1 MADTPERPT
10 NPQEPLERR
19 DRGEQRDWDTFDWS
33 AWGVD
38 DHAADGATGADRAT
52 ADHGAEEALRRP
64 ARGRRPGMLRPPL
77 EDREDDDDAPDA
89 ASETGRWVTSGGV
102 IQWEEPDFR
111 DGTEFPNLRDEAAS
125 SWADDDISLPL
136 GAPERL
142 RVRATRAWLARRRL
156 AETDA
161 QGGLLLERRRI
172 YGAPAEDEPTDEA
185 DQPPPTRRRRQNHA
199 DNPLDLAIAEHQAA
213 ADEYEDLLL
222 TLEELRAHSGADR
235 TLIEFYLN
243 LTDRLAAL
251 AAQPGAPGAYDELA
265 DDADAAYA
273 LSPGDWASLTLLVAE
288 PADPDATSPAARKPP
303 TPRAR
308 RERVARTHAA
318 VQTRRHIERVSAPEQ
333 EE

>member
-10 NPQEPLERR
+10 NPQEPLERS
-19 DRGEQRDWDTFDWS
+19 DRGKQRDWDAFDWS

-38 DHAADGATGADRAT
+38 DHAADGATGAERAT
-52 ADHGAEEALRRP
+52 ADDGAEEAPRRP
-64 ARGRRPGMLRPPL
+64 ARGARPGMLRPPL
-77 EDREDDDDAPDA
+77 DDLDADDDAPDT
-89 ASETGRWVTSGGV
+89 ASDTGHWVTSGGV
-102 IQWEEPDFR
+102 VQWEEPDFR
-111 DGTEFPNLRDEAAS
+111 DGTEFPNLRDEATS

-161 QGGLLLERRRI
+161 QGRLLLERRRI
-172 YGAPAEDEPTDEA
+172 YGAPAEDEPSDEA
-185 DQPPPTRRRRQNHA
+185 DQPLPTRRRRQERTE
-199 DNPLDLAIAEHQAA
+199 NPLDLAIAEHQAA

-222 TLEELRAHSGADR
+222 TLEELRAHSGANGA
-235 TLIEFYLN
+235 LIEFYLSV
-243 LTDRLAAL
+243 TDRLAAL
-251 AAQPGAPGAYDELA
+251 ATQPGAPGAYDELA
-265 DDADAAYA
+265 DDPDAAYA

-288 PADPDATSPAARKPP
+288 PADPAATSPATRKPP

-308 RERVARTHAA
+308 REWVARIHAA
-318 VQTRRHIERVSAPEQ
+318 LQTRRHIERVSAPEQ